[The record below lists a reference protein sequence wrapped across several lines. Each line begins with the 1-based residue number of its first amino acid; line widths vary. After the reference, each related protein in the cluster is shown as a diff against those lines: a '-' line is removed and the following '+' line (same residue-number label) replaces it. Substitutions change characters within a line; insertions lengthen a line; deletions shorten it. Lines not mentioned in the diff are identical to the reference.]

1 MQRAYY
7 AYTSISMVEK
17 EAKGEMRPT
26 SVWNLVLDWRTI
38 KVLARYRDLIFFF
51 THAQTVI
58 GRKVEARNISS
69 KTYEASKCCSSLK
82 MASDH
87 IKMTEAANSNKI
99 QNQNAPKPHTALQFN
114 SSIMHKMGKY
124 SGSGIWRSIFMEA
137 SRKYSQQ
144 PFSIESIHY

>member
-1 MQRAYY
+1 MRIPLFQWSR
-7 AYTSISMVEK
+7 K
-17 EAKGEMRPT
+17 RPKGKWAASNKCMKPCAWLKNNKG
-26 SVWNLVLDWRTI
+26 SSQIPWSH
-38 KVLARYRDLIFFF
+38 FFF